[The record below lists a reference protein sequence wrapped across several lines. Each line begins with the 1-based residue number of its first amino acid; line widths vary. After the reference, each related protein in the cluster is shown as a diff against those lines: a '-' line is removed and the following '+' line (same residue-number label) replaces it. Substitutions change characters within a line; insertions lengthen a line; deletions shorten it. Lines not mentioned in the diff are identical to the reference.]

1 MTYGGTL
8 LKTTRHDDRA
18 SGSRALIRI
27 RDAARL
33 VLQSQNDGWPDAH
46 REEARRELNRHYD
59 VFVQQY
65 GLINKTTFSESQAG
79 TVIQRMPNLVKFI
92 EDPDAMLVMA
102 LEDCDPTSGT
112 AVKAAIMTRDVVGR
126 APPVTAVRTAEEG
139 LLVSL
144 DQKGEVDLAYIASLY
159 GADEPRI
166 IEELGDLIYQDPVTR
181 RWQTADDYL
190 SGNVREKLAV
200 AEAAGPE
207 YARNAE
213 ALRAVQPEDVLPG
226 EIDANLG
233 APWVPEGDIQ
243 AFAAELFGVPPSSIS
258 VGHLKKDALWSVEA
272 GYDAASE
279 RAGHDRL
286 RHGEGQRDHAPRA
299 GPEPEDPGHLRRRE
313 PRRPR
318 GAGREPGGDARR
330 PREAETHQGGVPVVG
345 LRRPRADRAARPG
358 LQRHLQQPAAPG
370 LRRVAPRVPRD
381 EPDDHAPPA
390 PEGRHLAGDVGREHA
405 PGPRRR
411 GREDLHDGR
420 HRHEAEGRPGSR
432 GSRSTSSR
440 TTCSSSSPG
449 SSSSSTRTRSS
460 SWRRRRT
467 SPASGGRCS
476 RRRSRAPSGTASSSR
491 TARSSESGCRGT
503 TRRGSS
509 GSRSPSTTSSSW
521 TASRTSNRAHR
532 NIIKTIEKQKAR
544 REERLK
550 DLLAEDKKD
559 DGLVFD
565 ELGVDYLFIDEAH
578 YFKNLETPTKME
590 RVAGIQTGGSE
601 RAFDLYMKV
610 RYLGEL
616 HEGHGVTFATGT
628 PISNTMVEMYTMQR
642 FLDPKGL
649 RDRGIEHFDGWA
661 ATFGEVVDTMEIA
674 PDGSSP

>member
-1 MTYGGTL
+1 M
-8 LKTTRHDDRA
+8 
-18 SGSRALIRI
+18 
-27 RDAARL
+27 
-33 VLQSQNDGWPDAH
+33 
-46 REEARRELNRHYD
+46 
-59 VFVQQY
+59 
-65 GLINKTTFSESQAG
+65 
-79 TVIQRMPNLVKFI
+79 
-92 EDPDAMLVMA
+92 
-102 LEDCDPTSGT
+102 
-112 AVKAAIMTRDVVGR
+112 
-126 APPVTAVRTAEEG
+126 
-139 LLVSL
+139 
-144 DQKGEVDLAYIASLY
+144 DLAYIASLY
-159 GADEPRI
+159 GADVPRV

-181 RWQTADDYL
+181 PLADGRRL
-190 SGNVREKLAV
+190 PLGERPGEARGRRSGRARVRPERRGV
-200 AEAAGPE
+200 TGRAARGRAPGRDRREPRGPVG
-207 YARNAE
+207 ARE
-213 ALRAVQPEDVLPG
+213 RHPGVCGRALRRA
-226 EIDANLG
+226 
-233 APWVPEGDIQ
+233 
-243 AFAAELFGVPPSSIS
+243 PSSIA

-272 GYDAASE
+272 GYDAASSVPATTDYGTARANGTSLLEQALNLKTPVIYDVVSHGDREE
-279 RAGHDRL
+279 RVVNQEETLAAREKQKRIKEAFRSWVFADPERTERLVRVYNDTYNNLRL
-286 RHGEGQRDHAPRA
+286 RVFDGSHLEF
-299 GPEPEDPGHLRRRE
+299 PGMNRTIR
-313 PRRPR
+313 
-318 GAGREPGGDARR
+318 
-330 PREAETHQGGVPVVG
+330 
-345 LRRPRADRAARPG
+345 
-358 LQRHLQQPAAPG
+358 
-370 LRRVAPRVPRD
+370 
-381 EPDDHAPPA
+381 APPA

-420 HRHEAEGRPGSR
+420 HRHEAEGGRALAEAALRRPEPHARAVRPGVPAALPEREAPR
-432 GSRSTSSR
+432 GDEGGPR
-440 TTCSSSSPG
+440 PG
-449 SSSSSTRTRSS
+449 AAEGAHGEDRELRV
-460 SWRRRRT
+460 
-467 SPASGGRCS
+467 GRHHHHAQLV
-476 RRRSRAPSGTASSSR
+476 RANRDVA
-491 TARSSESGCRGT
+491 GT

-521 TASRTSNRAHR
+521 TAVRTSSRAHR
-532 NIIKTIEKQKAR
+532 NIIKTIEKQKAK